1 MENFNFNPNF
11 GNDDYRSIPKLN
23 KKQKRNF
30 IIIFISIILFFLC
43 ATIYDIVK

>member
-1 MENFNFNPNF
+1 MEHFNF
-11 GNDDYRSIPKLN
+11 GNDDWDSIPKMN

-30 IIIFISIILFFLC
+30 IIILISIILLFLC